1 MELRKLQQSNESLAQ
16 ENTSQVQP
24 GTSLMSTSVNDLK
37 ISIKSDVKWS
47 EKQLKK
53 GNVVTSLVDSSNQD
67 VRLCVFF
74 FNN

>member
-24 GTSLMSTSVNDLK
+24 GTSLMRTSVNDLK
-37 ISIKSDVKWS
+37 ISIKSDVKWA

>member
-24 GTSLMSTSVNDLK
+24 GTSLMRTSVNDFK
-37 ISIKSDVKWS
+37 ISIKSDVKWA

-67 VRLCVFF
+67 VRLCVGF